1 MPHRTSPASRVAIAA
16 LAILS
21 IAAVAA
27 CSNAGASGA
36 PASDAPGSPASSAP
50 ATAAPQP
57 PTHVV
62 LSQAT
67 GNDVS
72 IDIDDASGTLIDA
85 TSGTPGD
92 GASVEPYQ
100 VVVTNDDLS
109 TLRMTW
115 VGGPC
120 DAIDSLSIDQ
130 DALSFLLVQPECPG
144 DAVAFDRILV
154 LEFSRPIAAADV
166 RASIQDG
173 LDTPG

>member
-1 MPHRTSPASRVAIAA
+1 MSHRSSPITRAALAA

-27 CSNAGASGA
+27 CSSVGSSDA
-36 PASDAPGSPASSAP
+36 PASAPPSAP
-50 ATAAPQP
+50 ATTAPQTSAPQP
-57 PTHVV
+57 PTSVD

-67 GNDVS
+67 GNAVS
-72 IDIDDASGTLIDA
+72 IEIDDASGTLVDA

-100 VVVTNDDLS
+100 LVVTNDDRS
-109 TLRMTW
+109 TLRLTW

-120 DAIDSLSIDQ
+120 DATDTLSIAEDGT
-130 DALSFLLVQPECPG
+130 SFLLVQPECSG
-144 DAVAFDRILV
+144 DAVAYDRILI

-166 RASIQDG
+166 QASIQDG

>member
-1 MPHRTSPASRVAIAA
+1 MSLRTSSVSRAALAA

-27 CSNAGASGA
+27 CSSVGSSDA
-36 PASDAPGSPASSAP
+36 PASAAPSGEAPSAQ
-50 ATAAPQP
+50 ATAAAQP
-57 PTHVV
+57 PTRVV

-67 GNDVS
+67 GNDVT
-72 IDIDDASGTLIDA
+72 IDIDDASGTLVDA

-100 VVVTNDDLS
+100 LVVTNDDLS
-109 TLRMTW
+109 TLRLTW

-120 DAIDSLSIDQ
+120 DAIDALSIDP
-130 DALSFLLVQPECPG
+130 AGTSFLLVQPECPG
-144 DAVAFDRILV
+144 DAVAYDRILI

-166 RASIQDG
+166 QASLQDG

>member
-1 MPHRTSPASRVAIAA
+1 MPHRSSPISRAAVAA

-27 CSNAGASGA
+27 CSSAGSSDA
-36 PASDAPGSPASSAP
+36 PAS
-50 ATAAPQP
+50 AAPSAQPTPAAQP
-57 PTHVV
+57 PARVV
-62 LSQAT
+62 LSQAP
-67 GNDVS
+67 GNDVT

-100 VVVTNDDLS
+100 LVVTNDDLS
-109 TLRMTW
+109 TLRLTW

-120 DAIDSLSIDQ
+120 DATDTLSIDPEG
-130 DALSFLLVQPECPG
+130 LSFLLVQPECPG
-144 DAVAFDRILV
+144 DAVAYDRILI

-166 RASIQDG
+166 RASLQDG